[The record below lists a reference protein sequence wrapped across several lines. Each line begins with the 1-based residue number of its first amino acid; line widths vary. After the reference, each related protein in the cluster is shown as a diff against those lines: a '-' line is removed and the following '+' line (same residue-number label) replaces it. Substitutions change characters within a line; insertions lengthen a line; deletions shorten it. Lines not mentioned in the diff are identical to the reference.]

1 MRHRI
6 LRCLGVPV
14 MLLAVLVA
22 GCTAGP
28 SNRPAVAVRDVNLP
42 PQRFQL
48 TVPSNPP
55 LPPVGDFYRNSL
67 PWRDCTGLINVA
79 LGVDST
85 RRVECSDI
93 RVDATVARRP
103 SGIP

>member
-1 MRHRI
+1 
-6 LRCLGVPV
+6 

-67 PWRDCTGLINVA
+67 PWRDCTRLINVPPA
-79 LGVDST
+79 VGNT
-85 RRVECSDI
+85 RRAGCRDI
-93 RVDATVARRP
+93 PGEPPAGRP
-103 SGIP
+103 GLRESLQMEPAQIGQ